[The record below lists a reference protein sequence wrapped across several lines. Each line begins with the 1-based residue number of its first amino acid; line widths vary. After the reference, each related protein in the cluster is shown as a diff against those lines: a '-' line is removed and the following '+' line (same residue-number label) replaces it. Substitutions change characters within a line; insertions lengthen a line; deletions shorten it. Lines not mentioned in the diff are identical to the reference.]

1 MATKTLTISN
11 IGSEITVENL
21 TALFGLE
28 NDGSAKVNIVT
39 TDAETMATIEVRD
52 AIYNEVLKL
61 NGLKFKGVDLR
72 VVPEES
78 TTDDATDQMETGA
91 TSPEEPPTISESE
104 EEDPIFMVLDVRDH
118 PHFNFPPVTETEV
131 CDDLLIKHPNDP
143 HLAVKT
149 GWGRRLGTFVIEST
163 DMKPY
168 VNTSLTIRG
177 KEIPLRPIFR
187 KRRAERDSNED
198 AEEEAGEENNEKTF
212 DPDTLKVRIF
222 DAFEVRYRSIS
233 SEEFDNAFLEMG
245 VDVIKPTLPEKC
257 RDRRD
262 VLNGNRYVIVKPI
275 DEEGNKIDMGGR
287 INVSNR
293 TFKISYPG
301 KLHFCT
307 LCQVKHDKE
316 CPKRFRFEFLR
327 NLRKGKTNGAKIYS
341 NSELRLANP
350 LALTTDIACMS
361 GGGIGQICNLV
372 PHDKHKHDE
381 VIIHAGSN
389 ELRTES
395 RQEFVYEVSTA
406 AEKLHNLSTTIPVT
420 IVTPPID
427 KDMPEVAARSKYML
441 DTFSKIDTI
450 SVVPLDAVDLDET
463 RHPTEEGTLAIIEQ
477 INRAKGEK
485 IILEGCRADV
495 TVPVKYRQVQAVFKA
510 GCRGCNNMTYTPSLC
525 EGCKVAA
532 EECDLTQI
540 NEIFEKIK
548 DELYPPLD
556 NGTNTAAMD
565 IDKDKKRTLD
575 ENDGES
581 PASKISRP
589 GKN

>member
-1 MATKTLTISN
+1 MKKLTISN
-11 IGSEITVENL
+11 IGTEITVENL
-21 TALFGLE
+21 KALFGLE
-28 NDGSAKVNIVT
+28 NDGTAKVNIVT
-39 TDAETMATIEVRD
+39 TDTEVMAVMEVND
-52 AIYNEVLKL
+52 DIYSEVIKL
-61 NGLKFKGVDLR
+61 NGLKFKGVEIR
-72 VVPEES
+72 VIPEEG
-78 TTDDATDQMETGA
+78 TTDDAAAMQMETTTADSEGETA
-91 TSPEEPPTISESE
+91 IIESE
-104 EEDPIFMVLDVRDH
+104 EGDPIFMVLDVRDY

-131 CDDLLIKHPNDP
+131 CDALLVTHPNDP
-143 HLAVKT
+143 HVAVKT

-168 VNTSLTIRG
+168 VDTSLTIRG
-177 KEIPLRPIFR
+177 HEIPLKPIFR
-187 KRRAERDSNED
+187 KRRAERDSNEGTD
-198 AEEEAGEENNEKTF
+198 EDTGEENYEKNF
-212 DPDTLKVRIF
+212 DPETLKVRIF

-245 VDVIKPTLPEKC
+245 VDVVKPTLPEKC

-262 VLNGNRYVIVKPI
+262 ILNGNRYIIVKPI
-275 DEEGNKIDMGGR
+275 DDDGNRIDMGGR
-287 INVSNR
+287 ITVSNR
-293 TFKISYPG
+293 IFKISYPG

-307 LCQVKHDKE
+307 LCLIKHGKE
-316 CPKRFRFEFLR
+316 CPKRVRFDFLR
-327 NLRKGKTNGAKIYS
+327 NLRKGKTNGAKVYS

-350 LALTTDIACMS
+350 LALSTDIACMS
-361 GGGIGQICNLV
+361 GGGIGQICNLI

-389 ELRTES
+389 ELKTES

-406 AEKLHNLSTTIPVT
+406 AEKLQKLSTTIPVT

-427 KDMPEVAARSKYML
+427 KDIPEVAARSKYML
-441 DTFSKIDTI
+441 DTFSKIDSI
-450 SVVPLDAVDLDET
+450 SVVPLETVELDET

-477 INRAKGEK
+477 INRAKGET

-510 GCRGCNNMTYTPSLC
+510 GCRGCENSIYTPSLC
-525 EGCKVAA
+525 EACKKAA

-540 NEIFEKIK
+540 NQIFEEIK

-556 NGTNTAAMD
+556 NGTNTAGMEV
-565 IDKDKKRTLD
+565 DKDNKRSLD

-581 PASKISRP
+581 PASKIARP
-589 GKN
+589 GKK